1 MPTRLSML
9 NAHILE
15 TKQRHAARLIEA
27 APLSDAGMVKR
38 RGEEEEEEEEEGK
51 QEEEE
56 TLLLAW
62 GLSPPSPGRR
72 GGQRGT
78 VGEERGNADA
88 CARSARYPPLRRAS
102 RGAPVAGSLP
112 GVQEIRRGDSALL
125 REATRPSMYHEVC
138 QAPASPRNKTLRGAH
153 RARRTAMQAWIGE
166 QPHLQTKHILRS
178 DVFIARPQRAQ
189 LEENTLAEKIRSD
202 V

>member
-112 GVQEIRRGDSALL
+112 GVQEIRR
-125 REATRPSMYHEVC
+125 
-138 QAPASPRNKTLRGAH
+138 
-153 RARRTAMQAWIGE
+153 W
-166 QPHLQTKHILRS
+166 TKW
-178 DVFIARPQRAQ
+178 
-189 LEENTLAEKIRSD
+189 
-202 V
+202 

>member
-38 RGEEEEEEEEEGK
+38 RGAEEEGK

-78 VGEERGNADA
+78 VGEEADA

-112 GVQEIRRGDSALL
+112 GVQEIRR
-125 REATRPSMYHEVC
+125 
-138 QAPASPRNKTLRGAH
+138 
-153 RARRTAMQAWIGE
+153 W
-166 QPHLQTKHILRS
+166 TKW
-178 DVFIARPQRAQ
+178 
-189 LEENTLAEKIRSD
+189 
-202 V
+202 